1 MRTIKQSL
9 YLLALLLCFAC
20 TGCTKY
26 DFVETGK
33 AQSHLDKTMWEYFQT
48 DDYNWSGLV
57 LLIKRAGLEDLFQGK
72 DAQYGSKFTFLGIT
86 NHSLRRYLYK
96 TYGKKA
102 DGSESVEG
110 AIEPSE
116 LSDEETMKLIE
127 RMDVE
132 TARKLILD
140 CVIPREALLLEDF
153 PTGRKS
159 TNAESVIGTGGK
171 LYTMASGK
179 KLWLYTFRD
188 AYANVPEAGANRL
201 HIVYPETKV
210 TRDIASHN
218 IQTRTG
224 VVHSLQYDF
233 TPGEFDNSYFV
244 ATEKEKE
251 SPMPTMLEYFQTDDY
266 NWSGLVLLIKRAGL
280 EDLFQGK
287 DTEYG
292 PKFTFLGIT
301 NHSLRRYLYRTF
313 LMGAI
318 DPSELTEAKIMQ
330 LIERMDVETAR
341 KIILDCVI
349 PHEALLLEDFPAG
362 RKSTNAESVIGTG
375 GKLYTM
381 ASGKKLWLY
390 TFRDAYANV
399 PEAGANRLHIVS
411 PETKVTRDINAHNIQ
426 TRTGVVHSLQ
436 YDFTA
441 AEF

>member
-9 YLLALLLCFAC
+9 YLLAFLLCFAC

-102 DGSESVEG
+102 ELPEGTESTEGTESPEGSEAPVTPAPPAG
-110 AIEPSE
+110 VANAIKPSE
-116 LSDEETMKLIE
+116 LSEEET
-127 RMDVE
+127 
-132 TARKLILD
+132 
-140 CVIPREALLLEDF
+140 
-153 PTGRKS
+153 
-159 TNAESVIGTGGK
+159 
-171 LYTMASGK
+171 
-179 KLWLYTFRD
+179 
-188 AYANVPEAGANRL
+188 
-201 HIVYPETKV
+201 
-210 TRDIASHN
+210 
-218 IQTRTG
+218 
-224 VVHSLQYDF
+224 
-233 TPGEFDNSYFV
+233 
-244 ATEKEKE
+244 
-251 SPMPTMLEYFQTDDY
+251 
-266 NWSGLVLLIKRAGL
+266 
-280 EDLFQGK
+280 
-287 DTEYG
+287 
-292 PKFTFLGIT
+292 
-301 NHSLRRYLYRTF
+301 
-313 LMGAI
+313 
-318 DPSELTEAKIMQ
+318 MQ

-349 PHEALLLEDFPAG
+349 PREALLLEDFPAG
-362 RKSTNAESVIGTG
+362 RKSASGEAIGTG

-381 ASGKKLWLY
+381 ASGKQLWLY
-390 TFRDAYANV
+390 TFRDAYATV
-399 PEAGANRLHIVS
+399 PEVGANRLHIVS
-411 PETKVTRDINAHNIQ
+411 PETKVTRDIASHDIQ

>member
-72 DAQYGSKFTFLGIT
+72 DTQYGPKFTFLGIT

-102 DGSESVEG
+102 ELPEGTESTEGTESPEGSEAPVTPAPPAG
-110 AIEPSE
+110 VANAIKPSE
-116 LSDEETMKLIE
+116 LSEEET
-127 RMDVE
+127 
-132 TARKLILD
+132 
-140 CVIPREALLLEDF
+140 
-153 PTGRKS
+153 
-159 TNAESVIGTGGK
+159 
-171 LYTMASGK
+171 
-179 KLWLYTFRD
+179 
-188 AYANVPEAGANRL
+188 
-201 HIVYPETKV
+201 
-210 TRDIASHN
+210 
-218 IQTRTG
+218 
-224 VVHSLQYDF
+224 
-233 TPGEFDNSYFV
+233 
-244 ATEKEKE
+244 
-251 SPMPTMLEYFQTDDY
+251 
-266 NWSGLVLLIKRAGL
+266 
-280 EDLFQGK
+280 
-287 DTEYG
+287 
-292 PKFTFLGIT
+292 
-301 NHSLRRYLYRTF
+301 
-313 LMGAI
+313 
-318 DPSELTEAKIMQ
+318 MQ

-362 RKSTNAESVIGTG
+362 RKSASGEAIGTG

-390 TFRDAYANV
+390 TFRDAYATV
-399 PEAGANRLHIVS
+399 PEVGANRLHIVS
-411 PETKVTRDINAHNIQ
+411 PETKVTRDIASHDIQ

>member
-72 DAQYGSKFTFLGIT
+72 DTQYGPKFTFLGIT

-102 DGSESVEG
+102 ELPEGTESTEGTESPEGSEAPVTPAPPAG
-110 AIEPSE
+110 VANAIEPSE
-116 LSDEETMKLIE
+116 LSEEETMQLIE

-132 TARKLILD
+132 TARKIILD
-140 CVIPREALLLEDF
+140 CIIPREALLLEDF
-153 PTGRKS
+153 PAGRKS
-159 TNAESVIGTGGK
+159 ASGETIGTGGK

-179 KLWLYTFRD
+179 QLWLYTFRD
-188 AYANVPEAGANRL
+188 AYATVPEVGANRL
-201 HIVYPETKV
+201 HIVSPETKV

-233 TPGEFDNSYFV
+233 T
-244 ATEKEKE
+244 
-251 SPMPTMLEYFQTDDY
+251 
-266 NWSGLVLLIKRAGL
+266 
-280 EDLFQGK
+280 
-287 DTEYG
+287 
-292 PKFTFLGIT
+292 
-301 NHSLRRYLYRTF
+301 
-313 LMGAI
+313 
-318 DPSELTEAKIMQ
+318 
-330 LIERMDVETAR
+330 
-341 KIILDCVI
+341 
-349 PHEALLLEDFPAG
+349 
-362 RKSTNAESVIGTG
+362 
-375 GKLYTM
+375 
-381 ASGKKLWLY
+381 
-390 TFRDAYANV
+390 
-399 PEAGANRLHIVS
+399 
-411 PETKVTRDINAHNIQ
+411 
-426 TRTGVVHSLQ
+426 
-436 YDFTA
+436 A

>member
-72 DAQYGSKFTFLGIT
+72 DTQYGPKFTFLGIT

-102 DGSESVEG
+102 ELPEGTESTEGTESPEGSEAPVTPAPPAG
-110 AIEPSE
+110 VANAIEPSE
-116 LSDEETMKLIE
+116 LSEEET
-127 RMDVE
+127 
-132 TARKLILD
+132 
-140 CVIPREALLLEDF
+140 
-153 PTGRKS
+153 
-159 TNAESVIGTGGK
+159 
-171 LYTMASGK
+171 
-179 KLWLYTFRD
+179 
-188 AYANVPEAGANRL
+188 
-201 HIVYPETKV
+201 
-210 TRDIASHN
+210 
-218 IQTRTG
+218 
-224 VVHSLQYDF
+224 
-233 TPGEFDNSYFV
+233 
-244 ATEKEKE
+244 
-251 SPMPTMLEYFQTDDY
+251 
-266 NWSGLVLLIKRAGL
+266 
-280 EDLFQGK
+280 
-287 DTEYG
+287 
-292 PKFTFLGIT
+292 
-301 NHSLRRYLYRTF
+301 
-313 LMGAI
+313 
-318 DPSELTEAKIMQ
+318 MQ

-362 RKSTNAESVIGTG
+362 RKSASGEAIGTG

-381 ASGKKLWLY
+381 ASGKQLWLY
-390 TFRDAYANV
+390 TFRDAYATV
-399 PEAGANRLHIVS
+399 PEVGANRLHIVS
-411 PETKVTRDINAHNIQ
+411 PETKVTRDIASHDIQ

>member
-72 DAQYGSKFTFLGIT
+72 DTQYGPKFTFLGIT

-102 DGSESVEG
+102 ELPEGTESTEGTESPEGSEAPVTPAPPAG
-110 AIEPSE
+110 VANAIKPSE
-116 LSDEETMKLIE
+116 LSEEET
-127 RMDVE
+127 
-132 TARKLILD
+132 
-140 CVIPREALLLEDF
+140 
-153 PTGRKS
+153 
-159 TNAESVIGTGGK
+159 
-171 LYTMASGK
+171 
-179 KLWLYTFRD
+179 
-188 AYANVPEAGANRL
+188 
-201 HIVYPETKV
+201 
-210 TRDIASHN
+210 
-218 IQTRTG
+218 
-224 VVHSLQYDF
+224 
-233 TPGEFDNSYFV
+233 
-244 ATEKEKE
+244 
-251 SPMPTMLEYFQTDDY
+251 
-266 NWSGLVLLIKRAGL
+266 
-280 EDLFQGK
+280 
-287 DTEYG
+287 
-292 PKFTFLGIT
+292 
-301 NHSLRRYLYRTF
+301 
-313 LMGAI
+313 
-318 DPSELTEAKIMQ
+318 MQ

-362 RKSTNAESVIGTG
+362 RKSASGEAIGTG

-381 ASGKKLWLY
+381 ASGKQLWLY
-390 TFRDAYANV
+390 TFRDAYATV
-399 PEAGANRLHIVS
+399 PEVGANRLHIVS
-411 PETKVTRDINAHNIQ
+411 PKTKVTRDIASHDIQ

>member
-72 DAQYGSKFTFLGIT
+72 DTKYGPKFTFLGIT

-102 DGSESVEG
+102 ELPEGTESTEGSEAPVTPAAPATVAN

-116 LSDEETMKLIE
+116 LSEEET
-127 RMDVE
+127 
-132 TARKLILD
+132 
-140 CVIPREALLLEDF
+140 
-153 PTGRKS
+153 
-159 TNAESVIGTGGK
+159 
-171 LYTMASGK
+171 
-179 KLWLYTFRD
+179 
-188 AYANVPEAGANRL
+188 
-201 HIVYPETKV
+201 
-210 TRDIASHN
+210 
-218 IQTRTG
+218 
-224 VVHSLQYDF
+224 
-233 TPGEFDNSYFV
+233 
-244 ATEKEKE
+244 
-251 SPMPTMLEYFQTDDY
+251 
-266 NWSGLVLLIKRAGL
+266 
-280 EDLFQGK
+280 
-287 DTEYG
+287 
-292 PKFTFLGIT
+292 
-301 NHSLRRYLYRTF
+301 
-313 LMGAI
+313 
-318 DPSELTEAKIMQ
+318 MQ

-362 RKSTNAESVIGTG
+362 RKSASGEAIGTG

-381 ASGKKLWLY
+381 ASGKQLWLY
-390 TFRDAYANV
+390 TFRDAYATV
-399 PEAGANRLHIVS
+399 PEVGANRLHIVS
-411 PETKVTRDINAHNIQ
+411 PETKVTRDIASHNIQ

>member
-102 DGSESVEG
+102 EQPEGTESTEGTGRTESTEGSEAPVTPAPPAG
-110 AIEPSE
+110 VANAIKPSE
-116 LSDEETMKLIE
+116 LSEEET
-127 RMDVE
+127 
-132 TARKLILD
+132 
-140 CVIPREALLLEDF
+140 
-153 PTGRKS
+153 
-159 TNAESVIGTGGK
+159 
-171 LYTMASGK
+171 
-179 KLWLYTFRD
+179 
-188 AYANVPEAGANRL
+188 
-201 HIVYPETKV
+201 
-210 TRDIASHN
+210 
-218 IQTRTG
+218 
-224 VVHSLQYDF
+224 
-233 TPGEFDNSYFV
+233 
-244 ATEKEKE
+244 
-251 SPMPTMLEYFQTDDY
+251 
-266 NWSGLVLLIKRAGL
+266 
-280 EDLFQGK
+280 
-287 DTEYG
+287 
-292 PKFTFLGIT
+292 
-301 NHSLRRYLYRTF
+301 
-313 LMGAI
+313 
-318 DPSELTEAKIMQ
+318 MQ

-362 RKSTNAESVIGTG
+362 RKSASGEAIGTG

-390 TFRDAYANV
+390 TFRDAYATV
-399 PEAGANRLHIVS
+399 PEVGANRLHIVS
-411 PETKVTRDINAHNIQ
+411 PETKVTRDIASHDIQ

>member
-102 DGSESVEG
+102 EQPEGTESTEGTGGTESTEGIEAPVTPAAPTAVGS

-116 LSDEETMKLIE
+116 L
-127 RMDVE
+127 
-132 TARKLILD
+132 
-140 CVIPREALLLEDF
+140 
-153 PTGRKS
+153 
-159 TNAESVIGTGGK
+159 
-171 LYTMASGK
+171 
-179 KLWLYTFRD
+179 
-188 AYANVPEAGANRL
+188 
-201 HIVYPETKV
+201 
-210 TRDIASHN
+210 
-218 IQTRTG
+218 
-224 VVHSLQYDF
+224 
-233 TPGEFDNSYFV
+233 
-244 ATEKEKE
+244 
-251 SPMPTMLEYFQTDDY
+251 
-266 NWSGLVLLIKRAGL
+266 
-280 EDLFQGK
+280 
-287 DTEYG
+287 
-292 PKFTFLGIT
+292 
-301 NHSLRRYLYRTF
+301 
-313 LMGAI
+313 
-318 DPSELTEAKIMQ
+318 TEAETMQ

-349 PHEALLLEDFPAG
+349 PREALLLEDFPAG

-411 PETKVTRDINAHNIQ
+411 PETKVTRDIASHNIQ

>member
-9 YLLALLLCFAC
+9 YLLALLLCFAF

-201 HIVYPETKV
+201 HIVSPETKV
-210 TRDIASHN
+210 TRDIA
-218 IQTRTG
+218 
-224 VVHSLQYDF
+224 
-233 TPGEFDNSYFV
+233 
-244 ATEKEKE
+244 
-251 SPMPTMLEYFQTDDY
+251 
-266 NWSGLVLLIKRAGL
+266 
-280 EDLFQGK
+280 
-287 DTEYG
+287 
-292 PKFTFLGIT
+292 
-301 NHSLRRYLYRTF
+301 
-313 LMGAI
+313 
-318 DPSELTEAKIMQ
+318 
-330 LIERMDVETAR
+330 
-341 KIILDCVI
+341 
-349 PHEALLLEDFPAG
+349 
-362 RKSTNAESVIGTG
+362 
-375 GKLYTM
+375 
-381 ASGKKLWLY
+381 
-390 TFRDAYANV
+390 
-399 PEAGANRLHIVS
+399 
-411 PETKVTRDINAHNIQ
+411 
-426 TRTGVVHSLQ
+426 
-436 YDFTA
+436 
-441 AEF
+441 

>member
-72 DAQYGSKFTFLGIT
+72 DTQYGPKFTFLGIT

-102 DGSESVEG
+102 ELPEGTESTEGTESPEGSEAPVTPAPPAG
-110 AIEPSE
+110 VANAIKPSE
-116 LSDEETMKLIE
+116 LSEEET
-127 RMDVE
+127 
-132 TARKLILD
+132 
-140 CVIPREALLLEDF
+140 
-153 PTGRKS
+153 
-159 TNAESVIGTGGK
+159 
-171 LYTMASGK
+171 
-179 KLWLYTFRD
+179 
-188 AYANVPEAGANRL
+188 
-201 HIVYPETKV
+201 
-210 TRDIASHN
+210 
-218 IQTRTG
+218 
-224 VVHSLQYDF
+224 
-233 TPGEFDNSYFV
+233 
-244 ATEKEKE
+244 
-251 SPMPTMLEYFQTDDY
+251 
-266 NWSGLVLLIKRAGL
+266 
-280 EDLFQGK
+280 
-287 DTEYG
+287 
-292 PKFTFLGIT
+292 
-301 NHSLRRYLYRTF
+301 
-313 LMGAI
+313 
-318 DPSELTEAKIMQ
+318 MQ

-362 RKSTNAESVIGTG
+362 RKSASGEAIGTG

-390 TFRDAYANV
+390 TFRDAYATV
-399 PEAGANRLHIVS
+399 PEVGANRLHIVS
-411 PETKVTRDINAHNIQ
+411 PETKVSRDIASHNIQ

>member
-72 DAQYGSKFTFLGIT
+72 DTQYGPKFTFLGIT

-102 DGSESVEG
+102 ELPEGTESTEGTESPEGSEAPVTPAPPAG
-110 AIEPSE
+110 VANAIKPSE
-116 LSDEETMKLIE
+116 LSEEET
-127 RMDVE
+127 
-132 TARKLILD
+132 
-140 CVIPREALLLEDF
+140 
-153 PTGRKS
+153 
-159 TNAESVIGTGGK
+159 
-171 LYTMASGK
+171 
-179 KLWLYTFRD
+179 
-188 AYANVPEAGANRL
+188 
-201 HIVYPETKV
+201 
-210 TRDIASHN
+210 
-218 IQTRTG
+218 
-224 VVHSLQYDF
+224 
-233 TPGEFDNSYFV
+233 
-244 ATEKEKE
+244 
-251 SPMPTMLEYFQTDDY
+251 
-266 NWSGLVLLIKRAGL
+266 
-280 EDLFQGK
+280 
-287 DTEYG
+287 
-292 PKFTFLGIT
+292 
-301 NHSLRRYLYRTF
+301 
-313 LMGAI
+313 
-318 DPSELTEAKIMQ
+318 MQ

-362 RKSTNAESVIGTG
+362 RKSASGEAIGTG

-381 ASGKKLWLY
+381 ASGKQLWLY
-390 TFRDAYANV
+390 TFRDAYATV
-399 PEAGANRLHIVS
+399 PEVGANRLHIVS
-411 PETKVTRDINAHNIQ
+411 PETKVTRDIASHDIQ

>member
-72 DAQYGSKFTFLGIT
+72 DTQYGPKFTFLGIT

-102 DGSESVEG
+102 ELPEGTESTEGTESPEGSEAPVTPAPPAG
-110 AIEPSE
+110 VANAIKPSE
-116 LSDEETMKLIE
+116 LSEEET
-127 RMDVE
+127 
-132 TARKLILD
+132 
-140 CVIPREALLLEDF
+140 
-153 PTGRKS
+153 
-159 TNAESVIGTGGK
+159 
-171 LYTMASGK
+171 
-179 KLWLYTFRD
+179 
-188 AYANVPEAGANRL
+188 
-201 HIVYPETKV
+201 
-210 TRDIASHN
+210 
-218 IQTRTG
+218 
-224 VVHSLQYDF
+224 
-233 TPGEFDNSYFV
+233 
-244 ATEKEKE
+244 
-251 SPMPTMLEYFQTDDY
+251 
-266 NWSGLVLLIKRAGL
+266 
-280 EDLFQGK
+280 
-287 DTEYG
+287 
-292 PKFTFLGIT
+292 
-301 NHSLRRYLYRTF
+301 
-313 LMGAI
+313 
-318 DPSELTEAKIMQ
+318 MQ

-362 RKSTNAESVIGTG
+362 RKSASGEAIGTG

-381 ASGKKLWLY
+381 ASGKQLWLY
-390 TFRDAYANV
+390 TFRDAYATV
-399 PEAGANRLHIVS
+399 PEVGANRLHIVS
-411 PETKVTRDINAHNIQ
+411 PETKVTRDIASHNIQ

>member
-102 DGSESVEG
+102 EQPEGTESTEGTVSPEGSEAPVTPAAPATVAN

-116 LSDEETMKLIE
+116 LSEEETMQLIE

-132 TARKLILD
+132 TARKIILD
-140 CVIPREALLLEDF
+140 CVIPHEVLLLEDF
-153 PTGRKS
+153 PAGRKS
-159 TNAESVIGTGGK
+159 ASGEAIGTGGK

-188 AYANVPEAGANRL
+188 AYASVPE
-201 HIVYPETKV
+201 V
-210 TRDIASHN
+210 
-218 IQTRTG
+218 
-224 VVHSLQYDF
+224 
-233 TPGEFDNSYFV
+233 
-244 ATEKEKE
+244 
-251 SPMPTMLEYFQTDDY
+251 
-266 NWSGLVLLIKRAGL
+266 
-280 EDLFQGK
+280 
-287 DTEYG
+287 
-292 PKFTFLGIT
+292 
-301 NHSLRRYLYRTF
+301 
-313 LMGAI
+313 
-318 DPSELTEAKIMQ
+318 
-330 LIERMDVETAR
+330 
-341 KIILDCVI
+341 
-349 PHEALLLEDFPAG
+349 
-362 RKSTNAESVIGTG
+362 
-375 GKLYTM
+375 
-381 ASGKKLWLY
+381 
-390 TFRDAYANV
+390 
-399 PEAGANRLHIVS
+399 GANRLHIVS
-411 PETKVTRDINAHNIQ
+411 PETKVSRDIASHDIQ

>member
-72 DAQYGSKFTFLGIT
+72 DTQYGPKFTFLGIT

-102 DGSESVEG
+102 ELPEGTESTEGTESPEGSEAPVTPAPPAG
-110 AIEPSE
+110 VANAIKPSE
-116 LSDEETMKLIE
+116 LSEEETMQLIE

-132 TARKLILD
+132 TARKIILD
-140 CVIPREALLLEDF
+140 CIIPREALLLEDF
-153 PTGRKS
+153 PAGRKS
-159 TNAESVIGTGGK
+159 ASGETIGTGGK

-179 KLWLYTFRD
+179 QLWLYTFRD
-188 AYANVPEAGANRL
+188 AYATVPEVGANRL
-201 HIVYPETKV
+201 HIVSPETKV

-233 TPGEFDNSYFV
+233 T
-244 ATEKEKE
+244 
-251 SPMPTMLEYFQTDDY
+251 
-266 NWSGLVLLIKRAGL
+266 
-280 EDLFQGK
+280 
-287 DTEYG
+287 
-292 PKFTFLGIT
+292 
-301 NHSLRRYLYRTF
+301 
-313 LMGAI
+313 
-318 DPSELTEAKIMQ
+318 
-330 LIERMDVETAR
+330 
-341 KIILDCVI
+341 
-349 PHEALLLEDFPAG
+349 
-362 RKSTNAESVIGTG
+362 
-375 GKLYTM
+375 
-381 ASGKKLWLY
+381 
-390 TFRDAYANV
+390 
-399 PEAGANRLHIVS
+399 
-411 PETKVTRDINAHNIQ
+411 
-426 TRTGVVHSLQ
+426 
-436 YDFTA
+436 A

>member
-72 DAQYGSKFTFLGIT
+72 DTQYGPKFTFLGIT

-102 DGSESVEG
+102 ELPEGTESTEGTESPEGSEAPVTPAAPATVAN

-116 LSDEETMKLIE
+116 LSEEET
-127 RMDVE
+127 
-132 TARKLILD
+132 
-140 CVIPREALLLEDF
+140 
-153 PTGRKS
+153 
-159 TNAESVIGTGGK
+159 
-171 LYTMASGK
+171 
-179 KLWLYTFRD
+179 
-188 AYANVPEAGANRL
+188 
-201 HIVYPETKV
+201 
-210 TRDIASHN
+210 
-218 IQTRTG
+218 
-224 VVHSLQYDF
+224 
-233 TPGEFDNSYFV
+233 
-244 ATEKEKE
+244 
-251 SPMPTMLEYFQTDDY
+251 
-266 NWSGLVLLIKRAGL
+266 
-280 EDLFQGK
+280 
-287 DTEYG
+287 
-292 PKFTFLGIT
+292 
-301 NHSLRRYLYRTF
+301 
-313 LMGAI
+313 
-318 DPSELTEAKIMQ
+318 MQ

-362 RKSTNAESVIGTG
+362 RKSASGEAIGTG

-381 ASGKKLWLY
+381 ASGKQLWLY
-390 TFRDAYANV
+390 TFRDAYATV
-399 PEAGANRLHIVS
+399 PEVGANRLHIVS
-411 PETKVTRDINAHNIQ
+411 PETKVTRDIASHDIQ